1 MDRGVA
7 QLASVLH
14 SGCRGRRFES
24 GHPDQTFFQRSR
36 VLFYGAGIVSFLAD
50 DAPKGLSRTLRRNS
64 AYPALTDSRL
74 ALYGCAVARPSLPH
88 RQFARPYLQTRAIF
102 AMITATEIRERYVRF
117 FLERGHRRVPSAPL
131 VPPTDPTLLFTTAG
145 MVQFKPYYTGEIEP
159 PFPTAVTV
167 QKCLRAGGKGCD
179 LENVGRTLRH
189 HTFFEMLGNF
199 SFGDYFKKEA
209 ITWGW
214 EFCTGEQG
222 LALPPERIWAT
233 VYGKKDPS
241 GQWQVDDEAEALWKS
256 ETGLI
261 NPIIRL
267 DESENFWGPA
277 GGTGACGP
285 CSEIKFFMGT
295 DEELREYQKLAAG
308 SMDNGGEG
316 IAKIV
321 HDIVE
326 EGDLFL
332 EIWNLVF
339 PQFDHQP
346 DGSRP
351 TLKYRGI
358 DTGAGLER
366 MTTACQMI
374 ASGGKVWSPYETD
387 LLEPIIAKVAGLAKL
402 PYPRLRDDEATEN
415 RLREMGHDPASVRL
429 AMNACADH
437 ARTLTFALAEG
448 IVPSNEGRGYVIR
461 RILRRAARFGKKIG
475 IEKPFL
481 WQLVDPVIE
490 AMGEAWPEI
499 VESRAQARIVIQKDE
514 ERFAR
519 TLNLGSEMLDGQLA
533 ELGEGGTLAGED
545 AFRLYD
551 TYGFPLDLTEEV
563 AEERGFDVD
572 VEGYERCLEESK
584 IVARASWKG
593 GGETDLGQFIKDLS
607 DAGRQTYFVRPD
619 QNEKLEADAMV
630 LAILRG
636 EKRVD
641 VLEQGLEGVIIL
653 NQTPFY
659 GEGGGQVGDTGHF
672 MLGKIDQVLVGGA
685 QPFDVE
691 DTQKNG
697 EGFVFHRGTANEPI
711 RVGQFVHAKVDAKRR
726 SAIIKHHSA
735 THLLQGALKQIVGR
749 HVTQRGSHVSP
760 DHLRFDFTNTQPISE
775 ATLREIEA
783 VVNEQIQRDLEV
795 ITNVM
800 AIEEAQATGAI
811 APFGE
816 KYGATVR
823 VVQMGNFST
832 EFCGG
837 THVARTG
844 EIGSFVIVAESSVA
858 SGIRRIE
865 AHTGPRAV
873 ATIAAERR
881 LLAQL
886 SRTLTV
892 PAEQLPERIDTL
904 QSELKSLRRE
914 LDQARSEKLAGQ
926 SGEMDVIEIGDARA
940 CIGWIE
946 DADVK
951 ALREVIDRLKDK
963 HSGGKFLAVL
973 GSGTDGK
980 ATLIV
985 GASQELA
992 GSPLEA
998 GKVVR
1003 ELAPIFEGRG
1013 GGKPQFAQAGGKDAA
1028 ALKAALQG
1036 DAVAERLRKLI

>member
-1 MDRGVA
+1 
-7 QLASVLH
+7 
-14 SGCRGRRFES
+14 
-24 GHPDQTFFQRSR
+24 
-36 VLFYGAGIVSFLAD
+36 
-50 DAPKGLSRTLRRNS
+50 
-64 AYPALTDSRL
+64 
-74 ALYGCAVARPSLPH
+74 
-88 RQFARPYLQTRAIF
+88 
-102 AMITATEIRERYVRF
+102 MITATEIRERYVRF
-117 FLERGHRRVPSAPL
+117 FTERGHRRVPSAPL

-159 PFPTAVTV
+159 PFPTVVTV

-209 ITWGW
+209 IAWAW
-214 EFCTGEQG
+214 EFCTGAEW

-233 VYGKKDPS
+233 VYGKKNES
-241 GQWQVDDEAEALWKS
+241 GQWQIDDEAEALWKS
-256 ETGLI
+256 ETGLV

-267 DESENFWGPA
+267 DEEENFWGPA

-295 DEELREYQKLAAG
+295 DEELREYQQLAADA
-308 SMDNGGEG
+308 MKGGDG
-316 IAKIV
+316 GKAIARIV

-387 LLEPIIAKVAGLAKL
+387 LLEPIIKAVEKIADL
-402 PYPRLRDDEATEN
+402 PYPRLRDDAATEAE
-415 RLREMGHDPASVRL
+415 LRAKGHDPASVRL

-481 WQLVDPVIE
+481 WKLVDPVIE

-499 VESRAQARIVIQKDE
+499 VESREQARVVIQKDE

-519 TLNLGSEMLDGQLA
+519 TLHLGSEMLDGQLA
-533 ELGEGGTLAGED
+533 ELPEGGTLAGED

-563 AEERGFDVD
+563 AEERGFGIDLD
-572 VEGYERCLEESK
+572 GYTRCLEESK
-584 IVARASWKG
+584 KIARASWKG
-593 GGETDLGQFIKDLS
+593 GGETDLGQFVKDLS
-607 DAGRQTYFVRPD
+607 
-619 QNEKLEADAMV
+619 EADRKTEFVGYDNLESDATV

-641 VLEQGLEGVIIL
+641 VLEQGLEGIIIL
-653 NQTPFY
+653 DRTPFY
-659 GEGGGQVGDTGHF
+659 GEGGGQVGDCGNLVARQADRPF
-672 MLGKIDQVLVGGA
+672 FVDLMVDDPSFDQDVRLFDID
-685 QPFDVE
+685 
-691 DTQKNG
+691 DTQKND

-711 RVGQFVHAKVDAKRR
+711 KVGQIVHAKVDMERR
-726 SAIIKHHSA
+726 SATIKHHSA
-735 THLLQGALKQIVGR
+735 THLMQGALKQIVGK

-760 DHLRFDFTNTQPISE
+760 DHLRFDFTNPEAITE

-795 ITNVM
+795 STNVM
-800 AIEEAQATGAI
+800 DLEEAQATGAI

-823 VVQMGNFST
+823 VVKMGDFST

-940 CIGWIE
+940 CIGWVE

-973 GSGTDGK
+973 GSGADGK

-1028 ALKAALQG
+1028 ALKAALQS
-1036 DAVAERLRKLI
+1036 DAVAEQLRKLV